1 MNNRNLI
8 YSVFAAALFAHS
20 AHGIVIRDD
29 LFNSDSFASPIT
41 AVGQVLFGSSGCS
54 GSLLSTGIHFL
65 TAAHCVGSFS
75 GTATVNLHNGST
87 SFSYTSTK
95 IVVNPNFNS
104 YSNGADLAV
113 VTLNQVADSSIQRLS
128 LYTGSGELN
137 QEVTFIGLGRQG
149 VGSSGWSTGS
159 FQVTNGLLD
168 RRQGTNIVDSLLN
181 NSVLFFDFD
190 HPMEPNRS
198 SLGQS
203 SATAFEAILAPGDSG
218 GPVLINGQIA
228 GVNSYISCLPGSLTT
243 CSTTFDVNGVLNS
256 SYGERWGAS
265 RVSIYTDWLNAQITQ
280 PTFDPVGVPEPSTW
294 AIIAGAFGA
303 GIHRLR
309 KSRGKAPC

>member
-1 MNNRNLI
+1 MSNRKFL
-8 YSVFAAALFAHS
+8 YSVFAAALFAPS

-29 LFNSDSFASPIT
+29 LFNTAAFASPIT

-65 TAAHCVGSFS
+65 TAAHCVGSFV
-75 GTATVNLHNGST
+75 GTATVNLHNGT
-87 SFSYTSTK
+87 NSFSYTSTK
-95 IVVNPNFNS
+95 IAVNPNFNS
-104 YSNGADLAV
+104 FSNGADMAV

-137 QEVTFIGLGRQG
+137 QEVTVIGLGRRG
-149 VGSSGWSTGS
+149 VGSSGSSTSS
-159 FQVTNGLLD
+159 FLTTNGLLD

-181 NSVLFFDFD
+181 NAVLFFDFD
-190 HPMEPNRS
+190 DPMNPNRS

-203 SATAFEAILAPGDSG
+203 SATTLEAILAPGDSG

-228 GVNSYISCLPGSLTT
+228 GVNSFISCLPGTFT
-243 CSTTFDVNGVLNS
+243 ACSTSFDVDGVLNS

-265 RVSIYTDWLNAQITQ
+265 RVSIYTDWLFSQINQ

-294 AIIAGAFGA
+294 AIIAGALGA
-303 GIHRLR
+303 SVYRLR
-309 KSRGKAPC
+309 QSRGKV